1 MQTYF
6 LEPNVI
12 HIGLMFKHPP
22 SAERGHSCT
31 ADTVMSTRSLVPS
44 AVWSIHSILLSSI
57 GIDAYAFPNPAVKL
71 HYFQS
76 GRWASLVPIR
86 LLGLTG
92 SSVIVPADRSLAS
105 PLGTLGRKSFP

>member
-12 HIGLMFKHPP
+12 HIGLMFKHPR

-44 AVWSIHSILLSSI
+44 AFWSIHSILLSSF
-57 GIDAYAFPNPAVKL
+57 GIDAYGFPNPAVRP

-76 GRWASLVPIR
+76 GRWASLVPDR
-86 LLGLTG
+86 LVCLAG
-92 SSVIVPADRSLAS
+92 SRVVVPADKS
-105 PLGTLGRKSFP
+105 GTLGGKSFP